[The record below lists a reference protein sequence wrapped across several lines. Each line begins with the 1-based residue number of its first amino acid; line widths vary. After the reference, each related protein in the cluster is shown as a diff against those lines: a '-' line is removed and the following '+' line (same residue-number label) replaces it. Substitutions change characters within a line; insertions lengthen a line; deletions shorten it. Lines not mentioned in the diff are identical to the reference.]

1 MNIHVHAIYIEHD
14 CMGTQKWTHT
24 KVHISAFIFTDLHI
38 VTLRCTH
45 TLAHMPTFLWAFPG
59 SPINFPWSLS
69 ISPGLAEK
77 VQEELCFLQSEKV
90 KDGCGGVDGWMDRS
104 INRWMDGWMEDT
116 QVTSYFEANL
126 NRSQFLSSLWPPFL
140 VLTHIG
146 LQNLLTILHGELQP
160 VPTL

>member
-1 MNIHVHAIYIEHD
+1 
-14 CMGTQKWTHT
+14 MGTQKWTHT

-77 VQEELCFLQSEKV
+77 VQEELCFLQPEKV